1 MRFRCLE
8 KGKLK
13 RGQLRM
19 ESLISNVA
27 YERLLAEIKQRIISA
42 QTQAALAIN
51 RELVLLY
58 WQIGRQINE
67 RQEREGWGAKVID
80 RLAADLGREFPG
92 VEGFG
97 ARNLRNMRDI
107 AKEWPDASIVQQ
119 LVAKLP
125 WGHNIQILR
134 VAAGPEREWYAHA
147 AIEYGWSR
155 AVLVHQ
161 IETKLF
167 QRHGKSETNFT
178 RTLPPEQSDMAQQIL
193 KDPYHFDFLT
203 LGPSSRERALERGLL
218 NHLKDLLLELGK
230 GLAFLGSQYKIEVD
244 ERPYYIDL
252 LFYHAHLHCYV
263 VIDLKVREFEPEYAG
278 KMNFYLSAV
287 DELLRR
293 HGDGPSIGLI
303 LCKGKGKT
311 TVEYALRDTNKPIG
325 VSSYQ
330 HTLELPHPLQGEM
343 PSIEDLA
350 DAIDQL
356 KEGQDGEP
364 KTMD

>member
-1 MRFRCLE
+1 
-8 KGKLK
+8 
-13 RGQLRM
+13 M
-19 ESLISNVA
+19 ESAISNVE
-27 YERLLAEIKQRIISA
+27 YERLLTEIKQRISSA
-42 QTQAALAIN
+42 QTRAALAVN

-58 WQIGRQINE
+58 WQIGRQIAE
-67 RQEREGWGAKVID
+67 RQEVEGWGAKVID

-119 LVAKLP
+119 VVAKLP

-134 VAAGPEREWYAHA
+134 VPAGPEREWYAHA

-167 QRHGKSETNFT
+167 ERQGKAETNFT
-178 RTLPPEQSDMAQQIL
+178 RTLPQDQSDMAQQML

-203 LGPSSRERALERGLL
+203 LGPSSRERELERGLL
-218 NHLKDLLLELGK
+218 DHLKDLLLELGK
-230 GLAFLGSQYKIEVD
+230 GFAFLGSQFKIEVD
-244 ERPYYIDL
+244 DRPYYIDL

-293 HGDGPSIGLI
+293 QGDGPSIGLI

-356 KEGQDGEP
+356 EDDEDGEA
-364 KTMD
+364 TAMG